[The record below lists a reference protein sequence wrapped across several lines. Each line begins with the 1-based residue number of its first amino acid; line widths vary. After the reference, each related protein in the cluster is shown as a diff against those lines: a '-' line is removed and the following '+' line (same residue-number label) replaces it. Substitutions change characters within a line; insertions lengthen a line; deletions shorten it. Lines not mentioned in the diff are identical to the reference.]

1 MKLSE
6 LLLRHTNVG
15 DLVIFEDSGWMI
27 GCTIIDYG
35 NPFTRSLSVEL
46 LTTEVKSYK
55 YETRDWTIK
64 PVLVVDISH

>member
-6 LLLRHTNVG
+6 LLFHHTNVG
-15 DLVIFEDSGWMI
+15 DLVIFEDDGWQI
-27 GCTIIDYG
+27 GCTIVDHEDLFIG
-35 NPFTRSLSVEL
+35 SINPAFLIRD
-46 LTTEVKSYK
+46 VKDYK